1 MRDWGQAA
9 LPRGL
14 GAALLQREAAG
25 NNKAGAVLLVGATL
39 WCIGIVAAPALGLAW
54 VYDFFARICHQD
66 PARSWQILG
75 RAFPVCIR
83 CASIYFAFTLSLWVG
98 LKPSIRW
105 LRISIVLMLCEF
117 VLARCLID
125 AALLRSFSGILVG
138 LSAAPFVRK
147 GVEEIRD
154 AM

>member
-1 MRDWGQAA
+1 MRNSGQAA

-14 GAALLQREAAG
+14 AAALLQREAAR
-25 NNKAGAVLLVGATL
+25 NNRAFAVLLVGATL

-54 VYDFFARICHQD
+54 TYDFFARICHQD
-66 PARSWQILG
+66 PARCWQIFG
-75 RAFPVCIR
+75 RPFPVCIR
-83 CASIYFAFTLSLWVG
+83 CTSIYFAFTLSLWVG
-98 LKPSIRW
+98 LKPSVRW
-105 LRISIVLMLCEF
+105 LRISIALMLCEF
-117 VLARCLID
+117 VLARFLVD
-125 AALLRSFSGILVG
+125 AALLRSFSGALVG